1 MQTSRG
7 SPALDARLLSVS
19 HPRMRLLAALLIA
32 VLAIAAALPLASC
45 DRAPAAAP
53 SAMEVTIGGKVFRC
67 KLAINEASRE
77 QGLGGVESLAPDEG
91 MLFAFAD
98 SAERTFWMR
107 RCVMDLDIAFLDQQG
122 FVTAVHTMPKEPL
135 QAAGE
140 SETDY
145 LTRLIRYPSGGK
157 AKYALEVAPGTLA
170 PLGVRRGS
178 RAEFDRDALKPFI
191 R

>member
-1 MQTSRG
+1 MRFLAPT
-7 SPALDARLLSVS
+7 AVS
-19 HPRMRLLAALLIA
+19 LLA
-32 VLAIAAALPLASC
+32 LAATIPLNSC
-45 DRAPAAAP
+45 DSAPANAP
-53 SAMEVTIGGKVFRC
+53 ATLDVAVGGKTFRC
-67 KLAINEASRE
+67 KLAIDDPSRE
-77 QGLGGVESLAPDEG
+77 QGLGGVASLGPDEG
-91 MLFAFAD
+91 MLFAFTD

-107 RCVMDLDIAFLDQQG
+107 GCIMDLDIAFLDAQG

-135 QAAGE
+135 QAEGE
-140 SETDY
+140 SESGY
-145 LTRLIRYPSGGK
+145 LARLIRYPSGGK